1 MNKIIIAVVSV
12 AVIAVGV
19 VAVNSNNQPS
29 SASDTTSFSAIQTD
43 VKAGAKLYD
52 VRTSQEFATGHITGA
67 TNWSLQDMQAG
78 KIPNVGKTAKL
89 YVYCQSGNRSS
100 QATALLKE
108 AGYTNVIDLGGI
120 QDIQA
125 AGGTLKS

>member
-1 MNKIIIAVVSV
+1 MNKILIATVTVAIIA
-12 AVIAVGV
+12 IGV

-29 SASDTTSFSAIQTD
+29 SASDTTSFSVIQTD

-67 TNWSLQDMQAG
+67 TNWSLQDMQ
-78 KIPNVGKTAKL
+78 VGKLPGVDKTTKL

-108 AGYTNVIDLGGI
+108 AGYTSVTDLGGI
-120 QDIQA
+120 QDVQA
-125 AGGTLKS
+125 AGGTLK

>member
-1 MNKIIIAVVSV
+1 MNKIIIAIVTV
-12 AVIAVGV
+12 AVITVGV
-19 VAVNSNNQPS
+19 IAVNSNDKPTSQ
-29 SASDTTSFSAIQTD
+29 SDTTSFSAIQTD

-52 VRTSQEFATGHITGA
+52 VRTSQEFAGGHIAGA

-78 KIPNVGKTAKL
+78 KLPSVDKTTKL

-108 AGYTNVIDLGGI
+108 AGYTAVTDLGSI
-120 QDIQA
+120 QDVQS
-125 AGGTLKS
+125 AGGTLQ